1 MIDSNAVI
9 DYLSG
14 QIPENGMSFMNSI
27 INDTPIISIM
37 TQIEVLG
44 FNNPTE
50 VEVFLNEFIDA
61 SLVIPLN
68 DDIVKATIEI
78 RKKNK
83 IKTPDA
89 IIAATAI
96 VLDYPLIT
104 RNISDFKKLD
114 GLRIIDPRADALESE
129 KNRWFY
135 T

>member
-1 MIDSNAVI
+1 MGYVIDSNAVI

-14 QIPENGMSFMNSI
+14 QLPNNAMSFLSGI

-44 FNNPTE
+44 FNNPIE
-50 VEVFLNEFIDA
+50 IEALLNKFIDH

-78 RKKNK
+78 RKRNR

-89 IIAATAI
+89 IIAAIAI
-96 VLDYPLIT
+96 VLGYPLIT
-104 RNISDFKKLD
+104 RNTSDFKKLD
-114 GLRIIDPRADALESE
+114 RLKIIDPWSI
-129 KNRWFY
+129 
-135 T
+135 

>member
-1 MIDSNAVI
+1 MGYVIDSNVVI

-14 QIPENGMSFMNSI
+14 QLPLTAMSLMNSI
-27 INDTPIISIM
+27 INETPIISIM

-44 FNNPTE
+44 FNNPSE
-50 VEVFLNEFIDA
+50 IEVFLNEFIEA

-83 IKTPDA
+83 IKTPDE

-104 RNISDFKKLD
+104 RNTSDFKKLS
-114 GLRIIDPRADALESE
+114 GLKIIDPWGL
-129 KNRWFY
+129 
-135 T
+135 

>member
-1 MIDSNAVI
+1 MGYVIDSNAVI

-14 QIPENGMSFMNSI
+14 QLPATANAFMNGV
-27 INDTPIISIM
+27 INETPVISIM

-44 FNNPTE
+44 FSNPPEIQT
-50 VEVFLNEFIDA
+50 FLNEFIAA

-68 DDIVKATIEI
+68 DDIVNTTIEI

-96 VLDYPLIT
+96 TLNYPLIT
-104 RNISDFKKLD
+104 RNVSDFKKLAA
-114 GLRIIDPRADALESE
+114 LKIIDPWSV
-129 KNRWFY
+129 
-135 T
+135 

>member
-1 MIDSNAVI
+1 MGYVIDSNVVI

-14 QIPENGMSFMNSI
+14 QLPRNAMSLMNSV
-27 INDTPIISIM
+27 INETPIISIM

-44 FNNPTE
+44 FNNPPHIET
-50 VEVFLNEFIDA
+50 FLNEFIDA

-68 DDIVKATIEI
+68 DDIVKTTIEI

-104 RNISDFKKLD
+104 RNAKDFNKLNS
-114 GLRIIDPRADALESE
+114 LEIIDPWSI
-129 KNRWFY
+129 
-135 T
+135 

>member
-1 MIDSNAVI
+1 MGYVIDSNAVI
-9 DYLSG
+9 DYLGG
-14 QIPENGMSFMNSI
+14 QLPQNGMSFMNSV
-27 INDTPIISIM
+27 INETPVISIM

-44 FNNPTE
+44 FNNPPEIET
-50 VEVFLNEFIDA
+50 FLNEFIDS

-68 DDIVKATIEI
+68 DDVVKTTIII

-104 RNISDFKKLD
+104 RNTSDVKKLD
-114 GLRIIDPRADALESE
+114 GLEIIDPWSL
-129 KNRWFY
+129 
-135 T
+135 

>member
-1 MIDSNAVI
+1 MGYVIDSNAVI

-14 QIPENGMSFMNSI
+14 QLPRNAMSFMNGV
-27 INDTPIISIM
+27 INETPIISIM

-44 FNNPTE
+44 FNNPPEIET
-50 VEVFLNEFIDA
+50 FLNEFIDS
-61 SLVIPLN
+61 SLIIPLN
-68 DDIVKATIEI
+68 DDVVKTTIAI

-104 RNISDFKKLD
+104 RNTSDFKKLD
-114 GLRIIDPRADALESE
+114 GLEIIDPWSI
-129 KNRWFY
+129 
-135 T
+135 

>member
-1 MIDSNAVI
+1 MGYVIDSNAVI

-14 QIPENGMSFMNSI
+14 QIPASGMLFMNAI

-44 FNNPTE
+44 FNNPPDIE
-50 VEVFLNEFIDA
+50 ALLNQFIEY
-61 SLVIPLN
+61 SLVIPLS
-68 DDIVKATIEI
+68 DDIVKTTIEI

-104 RNISDFKKLD
+104 RNISDFKKI
-114 GLRIIDPRADALESE
+114 GVKIVDPWL
-129 KNRWFY
+129 K
-135 T
+135 

>member
-1 MIDSNAVI
+1 MVYVIDSNVVI
-9 DYLSG
+9 DYMSG
-14 QIPENGMSFMNSI
+14 QLPRPAISFMNSV
-27 INDTPIISIM
+27 INETPIISIM

-44 FNNPTE
+44 FNNPAEIET
-50 VEVFLNEFIDA
+50 FLNEFIEA

-68 DDIVKATIEI
+68 DDIVKTTIEI

-104 RNISDFKKLD
+104 RNTIDFKKLA
-114 GLRIIDPRADALESE
+114 GLKIIDPWSI
-129 KNRWFY
+129 
-135 T
+135 

>member
-1 MIDSNAVI
+1 MGYVIDSNVVI
-9 DYLSG
+9 DYMSG
-14 QIPENGMSFMNSI
+14 QLPRPAISFMNSV
-27 INDTPIISIM
+27 INETPIISIM

-44 FNNPTE
+44 FNNPAEIET
-50 VEVFLNEFIDA
+50 FLNEFIEA

-68 DDIVKATIEI
+68 DDIVKTTIEI

-104 RNISDFKKLD
+104 RNTIDFKKLA
-114 GLRIIDPRADALESE
+114 GLKIIDPWSI
-129 KNRWFY
+129 
-135 T
+135 